1 MNDHRDQV
9 NDDANENN
17 VANIYRINNYKTTT
31 SKSVEYNKKIIGSIP
46 VDNNT

>member
-1 MNDHRDQV
+1 MKDHRDQV

-17 VANIYRINNYKTTT
+17 VANIYRINNCETTT

-46 VDNNT
+46 DGNNT

>member
-1 MNDHRDQV
+1 MKDHRDQV

-31 SKSVEYNKKIIGSIP
+31 SKSVECNKKIIESIP
-46 VDNNT
+46 DGNNT